1 MKTLFRIMLLIS
13 IICYSVLGLFVLI
26 PFAKEGSSWGDMPLF
41 AGVIGAALA
50 LALIWWLAVGRSL
63 PKALIGWAIVLP
75 PLLAHGATVTSLAM
89 ARFEG
94 QRLANTARI
103 ENYREQ
109 PIVWPGFDGPVGLE
123 VSLELRHATGIDAL
137 ILPPEIR
144 MGPALDIA
152 LEYLSASRTG
162 GSGYLKNY
170 YLDEPAGDL
179 TLLKA
184 VLFQRVFENPGA
196 KHPNYKW
203 TAAVGFSDSDSTAL
217 TYFLLPGAV
226 DYLPDRNQICLNS
239 RSYGIVVC
247 VKDQKPDTGCA
258 SPNHRRATEPVYS
271 DGRVLS
277 AIWMAAG
284 AYDMTA
290 DLGAQFTAALRKHGG
305 LQSNP
310 ADWRAIQKRL
320 EPDSLVKAGYG
331 LCPAGADS
339 HTNYRTCYCKAD

>member
-1 MKTLFRIMLLIS
+1 MKTFFRVVLLII
-13 IICYSVLGLFVLI
+13 IICASVLGLFVLI

-41 AGVIGAALA
+41 AGVIGAALG
-50 LALIWWLAVGRSL
+50 LGLIWWLAVGRSL
-63 PKALIGWAIVLP
+63 PKALIGWAILLP

-103 ENYREQ
+103 ENYREK
-109 PIVWPGFDGPVGLE
+109 PIIWPGFDGPIGLE
-123 VSLELRHATGIDAL
+123 VSMELRHPTGIDAL
-137 ILPPEIR
+137 ILPPEVR
-144 MGPALDIA
+144 MGPALDIP
-152 LEYLSASRTG
+152 LDDLSASRTS

-170 YLDEPAGDL
+170 YLKEPAGDL

-196 KHPNYKW
+196 KDPNYNW
-203 TAAVGFSDSDSTAL
+203 TAAVEFSDSDSTAL

-226 DYLPDRNQICLNS
+226 DYLPDRNRICLNS

-258 SPNHRRATEPVYS
+258 SPNHTRAAEPVYS
-271 DGRVLS
+271 DGHDLS

-290 DLGAQFTAALRKHGG
+290 DLSAQFTAILREHGG
-305 LQSNP
+305 LQSAP
-310 ADWRAIQKRL
+310 AEWRAIQKRL
-320 EPDSLVKAGYG
+320 EPDGLAKAGYE

-339 HTNYRTCYCKAD
+339 HTNFRICYCKAD